1 MALNHLTG
9 TYNARI
15 RLLKKNEDAEE
26 MERKL
31 GVTALKWQREYTM
44 HALKQHEVNPYT
56 AYRYLN
62 RLNRQL
68 FIYTRDP
75 QYKNDLIP
83 FKSWEEITGVIQQV
97 RLNAQERREESNRL
111 QSGIFAYVLEQLRE
125 LQNTGEME
133 PEVISSLILRYERGR
148 LRLTRQESIS
158 ATKREFEE
166 SLHELSRAGIQLE
179 RDNIQLMFEAGRI
192 SRASMKEM
200 KRDILFMEHDL
211 REEMG

>member
-1 MALNHLTG
+1 MKTL
-9 TYNARI
+9 
-15 RLLKKNEDAEE
+15 
-26 MERKL
+26 RKWNGSL

-125 LQNTGEME
+125 LQNTG
-133 PEVISSLILRYERGR
+133 GDG
-148 LRLTRQESIS
+148 
-158 ATKREFEE
+158 A
-166 SLHELSRAGIQLE
+166 
-179 RDNIQLMFEAGRI
+179 
-192 SRASMKEM
+192 
-200 KRDILFMEHDL
+200 
-211 REEMG
+211 